1 MTLENNIKNSFQ
13 GVKKDILEIKN
24 HLLSLAEMQEKLMTQ
39 FEELKKKEDKPKV
52 TTKASKS
59 KTVKP
64 KTASSKFIAAKEGK
78 KFHVPTCPF
87 GKNIR
92 EKVNFSTKDAAKK
105 KGYKACHCI
114 K

>member
-1 MTLENNIKNSFQ
+1 MTLENNVKRSFQ
-13 GVKKDILEIKN
+13 DVKKDILEIKN
-24 HLLSLAEMQEKLMTQ
+24 HLLNLAEMQEKLMNQ
-39 FEELKKKEDKPKV
+39 LEDLKKKEKPKI
-52 TTKASKS
+52 ASKPKTV

-87 GKNIR
+87 GKNIK
-92 EKVNFSTKDAAKK
+92 EKVNFSTEDAAKK